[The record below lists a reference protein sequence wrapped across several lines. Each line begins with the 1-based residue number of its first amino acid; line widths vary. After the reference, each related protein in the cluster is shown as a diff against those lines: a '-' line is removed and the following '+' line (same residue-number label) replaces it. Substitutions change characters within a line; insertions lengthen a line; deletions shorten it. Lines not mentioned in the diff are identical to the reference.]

1 MQVGA
6 NPIGIQMSVP
16 NDANS
21 NDSNE
26 VDQTKETV
34 VDNST
39 AAPETTNEA
48 QAEESTNVET
58 NKGVKS
64 EKPKSGKDSNNGGSL
79 LSKLNFNNLLIGA
92 LTIFAM
98 VQNNKITSL
107 QSDVVWLHS
116 EIQRVETK
124 EEAPQKFAI
133 MSFEDTVKA
142 WREIDPTGQ
151 AISKIMDSTIQS
163 YNAKGI
169 TIIDSTAVIG
179 GRGNLE
185 FINVSPSRYMED
197 AKNEE

>member
-1 MQVGA
+1 
-6 NPIGIQMSVP
+6 MSVP

-26 VDQTKETV
+26 VDQTKDTV
-34 VDNST
+34 VDEST
-39 AAPETTNEA
+39 AVPETTNES
-48 QAEESTNVET
+48 QPEESTNVET
-58 NKGVKS
+58 NNEVKS
-64 EKPKSGKDSNNGGSL
+64 EETKSGKDSKDGGSL
-79 LSKLNFNNLLIGA
+79 LSKLNFNYLLVGA

-98 VQNNKITSL
+98 VQNHQITSL
-107 QSDVVWLHS
+107 QSDIVWLHS

-142 WREIDPTGQ
+142 WREVDPTGQ